1 MKLSAVTII
10 SAIASASAFTVLPNA
25 VRPAASNHRMYFA
38 DDTTETETTEKKST
52 NTIYDRLGFAEDE
65 IAIGVKPSEV
75 LQWLG
80 K

>member
-1 MKLSAVTII
+1 MKLSTVTIF

-25 VRPAASNHRMYFA
+25 VRPAAPNLRMYFA
-38 DDTTETETTEKKST
+38 DDTTETTEKKST